1 MQPTLINGID
11 AIATNAGAKVTSNG
25 HDAINHAMLATN
37 MANMKLLTTNKSD
50 ADDVTPTSIL
60 EFLSHEQKCL
70 DSGNDS
76 DVDVDSIFEEINRL
90 SGDSEERSVDDLLR
104 EAELLLSKQ
113 EHLVVDAVSNG
124 KLSEVLKTISEE
136 STPREM
142 KNGADIDQVDDDCSQ
157 VNFGDYARLISTRM

>member
-1 MQPTLINGID
+1 MQPTLVNGID
-11 AIATNAGAKVTSNG
+11 AIATDANATVVHVG
-25 HDAINHAMLATN
+25 HAINHEMPTTN
-37 MANMKLLTTNKSD
+37 MANRKLLTTINTETDD
-50 ADDVTPTSIL
+50 ATPTSIL
-60 EFLSHEQKCL
+60 EFLRQEQQCM

-113 EHLVVDAVSNG
+113 EHLVVDCGTNG
-124 KLSEVLKTISEE
+124 KLGELLKTISEE

-142 KNGADIDQVDDDCSQ
+142 KFGADIDQLDDDVCQ
-157 VNFGDYARLISTRM
+157 VNH